1 MKIKV
6 GDFLTAKKDLFNESS
21 LGSFKEITKGEKVKI
36 TEISKDN
43 QIIYIKNGLEEICA
57 VRMKNLNEYFEG
69 WVNKPNLEV
78 FEKHK
83 ELFHHMDNEHGVIL
97 LESELQEI
105 TGIVAKELGF
115 DELQKQNGELLEML
129 SKVMHSSANFGYSNR
144 KAYELIKKH
153 KPIEV
158 FRKCPNCGNNNTKEE
173 SCNKYVCKYCEG
185 EIDTEF

>member
-6 GDFLTAKKDLFNESS
+6 GDFLTAKKDLFMNPTKV
-21 LGSFKEITKGEKVKI
+21 KELTKGEKYEI
-36 TEISKDN
+36 LEISKLSMHVS
-43 QIIYIKNGLEEICA
+43 IINNSGERHSFDLE
-57 VRMKNLNEYFEG
+57 NLNEYFEG

-83 ELFHHMDNEHGVIL
+83 ELFNHMDKVHGVML

-105 TGIVAKELGF
+105 AGIVAKEIGL
-115 DELQKQNGELLEML
+115 NELLD
-129 SKVMHSSANFGYSNR
+129 F
-144 KAYELIKKH
+144 IKKAKYTH
-153 KPIEV
+153 FYDMAESQRIIEKYKPIEV